1 METIEGLQR
10 RIAGVEDLLSVVR
23 TMKALAAVSIRQYEK
38 AVESLADYSRTVELG
53 AQVLVRERQDEL
65 NVLTPPG
72 GGGLGAIVFGSDQ
85 GMCGQFNEEIVSYA
99 LAGMQELDP
108 SGAGRRVLAIGGRV
122 GGRLLAAKQELE
134 EVFSTPASTAGI
146 TPLVQD
152 ILLQIDRWGAEDGVE
167 RVYLFFNTPDRGAS
181 YSPHSLHLLPM
192 DVERLQRL
200 AKRPWPSP
208 VLPTFHMDWSRLFS
222 ALVRQYLFI
231 TIFQAAAVSLA
242 SENAARLAAMQAA
255 EKNIQEHIAELTTR
269 YHQQRQTA
277 ITEELLD
284 IVSGFEVLAGR

>member
-1 METIEGLQR
+1 METIESLQR
-10 RIAGVEDLLSVVR
+10 RIASVGDLLSVVR

-38 AVESLADYSRTVELG
+38 AVEALLDYSRTVELG
-53 AQVLVRERQDEL
+53 AQVLVRERRDEL
-65 NVLTPPG
+65 SLNAPRG
-72 GGGLGAIVFGSDQ
+72 ESKLGAIIFGSDQ
-85 GMCGQFNEEIVSYA
+85 GMCGQFNEEIATYA
-99 LAGMQELDP
+99 LTMMDELDARR
-108 SGAGRRVLAIGGRV
+108 AGRRVLAIGGRV
-122 GGRLLAAKQELE
+122 SGHLLAAKQPLE
-134 EVFSTPASTAGI
+134 ELFSTPASTGGI

-152 ILLQIDRWGAEDGVE
+152 ILLQIDQWGAQDGVQQ
-167 RVYLFFNTPDRGAS
+167 VYLFFNTLDRGAS
-181 YSPHSLHLLPM
+181 YSPHNLHLLPM

-208 VLPTFHMDWSRLFS
+208 VLPTFHMDWNRLFS

-231 TIFQAAAVSLA
+231 SIYQAAATSLA

-255 EKNIQEHIAELTTR
+255 EKNIQEHIAELTIR